1 MIMSS
6 ASCMMWSGP
15 RGTQRWVDTDSALF
29 ADSVRISHTA
39 RSASHSERRCV
50 GTGPVAMNPWRENGA
65 VKMKAVCS
73 VMYQVSQRTVT
84 FDETRN
90 CRHIENEPTTVRV
103 TPFVHTLCMAN
114 IQLTGPKNEV
124 MSTVDSFIGNLPEF
138 LGALL
143 TNDRCIVAIAEFPS
157 VSTSRETNLTTD
169 S

>member
-1 MIMSS
+1 
-6 ASCMMWSGP
+6 
-15 RGTQRWVDTDSALF
+15 
-29 ADSVRISHTA
+29 
-39 RSASHSERRCV
+39 
-50 GTGPVAMNPWRENGA
+50 
-65 VKMKAVCS
+65 
-73 VMYQVSQRTVT
+73 
-84 FDETRN
+84 
-90 CRHIENEPTTVRV
+90 
-103 TPFVHTLCMAN
+103 MAN